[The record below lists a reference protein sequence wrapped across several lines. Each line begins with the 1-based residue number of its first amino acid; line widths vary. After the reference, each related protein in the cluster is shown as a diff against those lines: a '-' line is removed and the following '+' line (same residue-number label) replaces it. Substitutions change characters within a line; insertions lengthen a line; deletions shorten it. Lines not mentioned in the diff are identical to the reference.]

1 MTGRNQAHDVTETAT
16 LPREH
21 TATAPW
27 SALRLT
33 VALSVTLT
41 VCSAAAMVLA
51 DFGGMHAIGDPI
63 PWWTIAV
70 LAAVAELLVVRV
82 EVRRESYSFSLTEV
96 PMVLG
101 ALFVAPLPF
110 VGAFLLGRFTAL
122 VLKERQRG
130 RRLAVNVSSI
140 LAECVILVALVRAMG
155 APRDVQAPLTWLVMA
170 CAVLIAQLV
179 GYLIV
184 ATVLHWHGIP
194 VRMSS
199 ILGAGLAI
207 SPATTA
213 LGLITAILLDVAP
226 LATVLL
232 TSVGCFLVASYRSY
246 EQLAARHASLT
257 LLYDFTR
264 LVGGSNDPD
273 AVLEAMLTHSRQ
285 LVLAERA
292 EIWLLDGDRMT
303 GHRVDAD
310 GLHTGAVPAN
320 AHELVAAWFDGTDD
334 VAHVQRTSRVLAGR
348 DQAIID
354 AFEAR
359 ECVVAPILESGT
371 LVGVMAAVDRD
382 DGVTEFRSRDV
393 RLFATLAGHAGAALE
408 NGRMMDRLRD
418 EARAREHDA
427 LHDALTGL
435 PNRVLFARRVRAGFD
450 AAQQTGPNDGPV
462 IGLLDLDGFKLVND
476 TLGHH
481 WGDEVLVEVARRLV
495 RVVDPSVTVARL
507 GGDEFA
513 LFVPSITPSDL
524 TRLAALLRSTIGAN
538 FPTAVGEVR
547 VGVSIGFARTHP
559 AERQLDTAVLM
570 RRADA
575 AMYRAKQAN
584 HRGDAA
590 GYEIDE
596 GADIDDIDDVDG
608 QVVR

>member
-1 MTGRNQAHDVTETAT
+1 MR
-16 LPREH
+16 
-21 TATAPW
+21 
-27 SALRLT
+27 
-33 VALSVTLT
+33 
-41 VCSAAAMVLA
+41 
-51 DFGGMHAIGDPI
+51 
-63 PWWTIAV
+63 
-70 LAAVAELLVVRV
+70 
-82 EVRRESYSFSLTEV
+82 
-96 PMVLG
+96 
-101 ALFVAPLPF
+101 
-110 VGAFLLGRFTAL
+110 
-122 VLKERQRG
+122 
-130 RRLAVNVSSI
+130 
-140 LAECVILVALVRAMG
+140 ILVALVRAMG

-170 CAVLIAQLV
+170 CVVLIAQLV

-199 ILGAGLAI
+199 ILGAGLHLKRDHRTRADHRH
-207 SPATTA
+207 PPRRR
-213 LGLITAILLDVAP
+213 P

-232 TSVGCFLVASYRSY
+232 TSVGCFPSVASLPLVR
-246 EQLAARHASLT
+246 AAGGSPRQPHPPL
-257 LLYDFTR
+257 R
-264 LVGGSNDPD
+264 LHPPRRGSNDPD
-273 AVLEAMLTHSRQ
+273 AVPRRCSPTHVSSCSPSEPRSGCSLTGP
-285 LVLAERA
+285 
-292 EIWLLDGDRMT
+292 DDRPSCRCRRSA
-303 GHRVDAD
+303 HR
-310 GLHTGAVPAN
+310 GVPAN

-334 VAHVQRTSRVLAGR
+334 VAHVRERLRVLARPSDRRLRGPGASLRRSPSPGPSWASWPPGR
-348 DQAIID
+348 
-354 AFEAR
+354 R
-359 ECVVAPILESGT
+359 S
-371 LVGVMAAVDRD
+371 RRR
-382 DGVTEFRSRDV
+382 VTEFRSRDV